1 RLRGDWTAAP
11 SPRRSRPV
19 TCLTRG
25 HEPIP
30 TRSPLAHELAHTPL
44 AALRAGAPA
53 ALRAGAAHVPRRV
66 RAETGLPQPAPP
78 RRSPAVAGFDRSP
91 AGNCRSVRARDTGA
105 RDGDAAR
112 ALVRRAP
119 VLVLPLAGFLALT
132 LSGHSATGVTT
143 ATARTARAAVPAARI
158 FLRDCAVCHG
168 ADARGTNRGPSLAHE
183 GTASL
188 DYWISTGR
196 MPLSSPGAAPS
207 RGTPK
212 YPRRT
217 IDALVRYVQSI
228 DGGGGPSIP
237 VVNLATANVAAG
249 GELFRL
255 NCAACHS
262 WAGGGGALTARAAP
276 STHQA
281 TATQIAEAIRVGPGR
296 M

>member
-1 RLRGDWTAAP
+1 
-11 SPRRSRPV
+11 
-19 TCLTRG
+19 
-25 HEPIP
+25 
-30 TRSPLAHELAHTPL
+30 
-44 AALRAGAPA
+44 
-53 ALRAGAAHVPRRV
+53 
-66 RAETGLPQPAPP
+66 
-78 RRSPAVAGFDRSP
+78 
-91 AGNCRSVRARDTGA
+91 
-105 RDGDAAR
+105 
-112 ALVRRAP
+112 

-296 M
+296 MPAFGPAALSKRQLSEVVAYTRYLDHPDDRGGWALGHLGPYSEGAVAVVIGLGLLVVAARWLGTRH